1 MGTKSNNR
9 KRPCR
14 VCRKWFQPDARLG
27 SRQKTCGS
35 AACQKEWHAR
45 TCREWNKKNRAY
57 FREIYLEKRLASS
70 QKKPVRAPDPE
81 ATPHPLQVP
90 SVVQEVM
97 NRQQLI
103 IIGYLLRLPQY
114 RLQEVINCQ
123 PFEILKNRQQ
133 VPLKDPARGD
143 GPVHSH
149 AVS

>member
-1 MGTKSNNR
+1 MGTERKNR

-35 AACQKEWHAR
+35 AACQKEWHTR
-45 TCREWNKKNRAY
+45 TCRAWNKKNRAY

-70 QKKPVRAPDPE
+70 QEEPVKAPVPE
-81 ATPHPLQVP
+81 PNPEHSLPP
-90 SVVQEVM
+90 SCVQEVM
-97 NRQQLI
+97 SRQQLI

-143 GPVHSH
+143 GPVRSH